1 MNHIKNNIKN
11 FLLLVSCLALV
22 SCGAMHKSIKHG
34 KLETQTKM
42 SETIF
47 LNPVSDN
54 KKTIYIQIRNTS
66 DKRDLNITQELKTNL
81 LIKGY
86 KVVDNLDNAQFLLQ
100 VNILQ
105 VGKSNLEN
113 PFESLQGGYGGA
125 IQGAVAGAAIG
136 SLAGDGDGAIM
147 GGLIGGVIG
156 TVADASVQVNQYT
169 MITDLQISE
178 RAEGVVVEESSEAKL
193 KQGTSGNK
201 ISKWSQNTN
210 WKKYQT
216 RVISLSKKVN
226 LKFEDALPQLKDG
239 LVQSV
244 SGIF

>member
-1 MNHIKNNIKN
+1 MNYIKN
-11 FLLLVSCLALV
+11 FLLLVSCSLLV
-22 SCGAMHKSIKHG
+22 SCGAVHKSIKHG

-47 LNPVSDN
+47 LDPVSDD

-66 DKRDLNITQELKTNL
+66 DKKDLNIAEQVRSNL
-81 LIKGY
+81 LTSGY
-86 KVVDNLDNAQFLLQ
+86 KIVDNIDKAQFILQ

-105 VGKSNLEN
+105 VGKNNLEN

-125 IQGAVAGAAIG
+125 IQGAIAGAAIG
-136 SLAGDGDGAIM
+136 SFVGDGDNAVLGALV
-147 GGLIGGVIG
+147 GGLVG
-156 TVADASVQVNQYT
+156 TVVDAAVQVNQYT

-178 RAEGVVVEESSEAKL
+178 RANGVIVEESSEAKL

-201 ISKWSQNTN
+201 VSKWSQNTN

-216 RVISLSKKVN
+216 RVISISKKVN
-226 LKFEDALPQLKDG
+226 LKFENALPELKDG
-239 LVQSV
+239 LAQSI